1 MSGAPRGMAG
11 GAGAPG
17 PCGAVAQPASL
28 IAPICVVAA
37 INWPS
42 LLRMPTIHSTPNA
55 VPCTAGL
62 TAHRQENTM
71 TRIRQAVRQNQTT
84 LLKTG
89 SYYAIHI
96 CVAAMVA
103 YAVTGNL
110 WASLTLSLLEPTV
123 QAVAFFFHEKAWDR
137 AARRQANNTA
147 VTAVAA

>member
-1 MSGAPRGMAG
+1 
-11 GAGAPG
+11 
-17 PCGAVAQPASL
+17 
-28 IAPICVVAA
+28 
-37 INWPS
+37 
-42 LLRMPTIHSTPNA
+42 
-55 VPCTAGL
+55 
-62 TAHRQENTM
+62 M

-110 WASLTLSLLEPTV
+110 WASLTLSLLEPSV

-137 AARRQANNTA
+137 AARRRARPATA
-147 VTAVAA
+147 AAAAA